1 MGSCQVADKKRV
13 LILYASA
20 GHGHKKAAL
29 AIEQAMQTQGFAEV
43 KAVDALSVCP
53 PYFKRGYEGLYYFLI
68 RRFAWLWGA
77 LYFLTDNKLIYV
89 FVKITRRLHN
99 AFFAKMLESYIL
111 TVDPDVLICTHFLGS
126 EVGDHLRRKG
136 VLKAKLITV
145 ITDYLPHTFW
155 LEKHTDLYAVAS
167 EETKSDLMR
176 RGVSENKIRITGI
189 PIEEK
194 FSHKLSRVEAASKLG
209 IDPEQFTVLITSGGG
224 GVGLVE
230 PLVDQLLYQ
239 SQPLQVLVVCGTN
252 QELAQKLQKKES
264 KSKMLVFGFV
274 DNIQEL
280 MSASDLLVGKGGG
293 LTITESLCMG
303 LPMVLVGALPGQ
315 ETRNVSCMLSNGSAR
330 SARSATQAVSQI
342 KEFISHG
349 ELLREYRLSAEKLGK
364 PRAAFHVG
372 DLAQEVCH

>member
-1 MGSCQVADKKRV
+1 MGSCQVADKKRI

-20 GHGHKKAAL
+20 GHGHAKAAL
-29 AIEQAMQTQGFAEV
+29 AVEQAIRAQGLAEV

-68 RRFAWLWGA
+68 RRAAWLWGF
-77 LYFLTDNKLIYV
+77 LYFLTDNKVVYI
-89 FVKITRRLHN
+89 FVKIARRLHN

-126 EVGDHLRRKG
+126 EVADHLKQKG
-136 VLKAKLITV
+136 LLRAKLITV

-167 EETKSDLMR
+167 DETKVELMK
-176 RGVSENKIRITGI
+176 RGVPENMIRITGI

-194 FSHKLSRVEAASKLG
+194 FSHKLSRADAASKLN
-209 IDPEQFTVLITSGGG
+209 IDPDQFTVLVTSGGG

-230 PLVDQLLYQ
+230 PLVDQLLFQNQ
-239 SQPLQVLVVCGTN
+239 SLQILAVCGTN
-252 QELAQKLQKKES
+252 HALAQKLQKKGS
-264 KSKMLVFGFV
+264 GPKILVFGFV

-330 SARSATQAVSQI
+330 RARSATQAVSQI

-349 ELLREYRLSAEKLGK
+349 ELLREYRLSAEKLGR
-364 PRAAFHVG
+364 PRAAFHIG

>member
-1 MGSCQVADKKRV
+1 MADKKRI

-20 GHGHKKAAL
+20 GHGHSKAAM
-29 AIEQAMQTQGFAEV
+29 AVEQAIRAQGLAEV

-68 RRFAWLWGA
+68 RRLAWLWGF
-77 LYFLTDNKLIYV
+77 LYFLTDNPFVYI
-89 FVKITRRLHN
+89 FVKIARRLHN

-126 EVGDHLRRKG
+126 EVAEHLKRKG
-136 VLKAKLITV
+136 LLRSKLITV

-155 LEKHTDLYAVAS
+155 LEKHTDLYAVGS
-167 EETKSDLMR
+167 DETKADLIR
-176 RGVSENKIRITGI
+176 RGIPENKIRITGI

-194 FSHKLSRVEAASKLG
+194 FSHKLSRAEAASKLG

-239 SQPLQVLVVCGTN
+239 NQALQILAVCGTN
-252 QELAQKLQKKES
+252 QALAQRLQKKASPS
-264 KSKMLVFGFV
+264 KLLVFGFV

-280 MSASDLLVGKGGG
+280 MAASDLLVGKGGG

-330 SARSATQAVSQI
+330 RARSATQAVSQI
-342 KEFISHG
+342 KEFISHE
-349 ELLREYRLSAEKLGK
+349 ELLREYRLSAEKNGK
-364 PRAAFHVG
+364 PRAAFHIS